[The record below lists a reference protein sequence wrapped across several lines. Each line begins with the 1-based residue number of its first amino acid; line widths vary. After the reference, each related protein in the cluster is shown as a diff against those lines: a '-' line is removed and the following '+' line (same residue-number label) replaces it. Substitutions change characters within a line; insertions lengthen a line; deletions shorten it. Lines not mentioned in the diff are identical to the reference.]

1 MEKQQQHMY
10 FGGVP
15 TAIEVDKLL
24 KTYSTVEVGRIITHE
39 EIEALVG
46 VERAR
51 NLSRYHTIT
60 TRFAAKIFRQYNVRL
75 LSLRGVGYRVLSPNE
90 RVDLSIDSAGSAVR
104 HLGRALRDVVS
115 APRIEMN
122 ETEKQR
128 ADHVQATI
136 GRLHEDGTKARNAV
150 KLPKQDQARVSY
162 LQAKS

>member
-1 MEKQQQHMY
+1 MEGKQRLF

-15 TAIEVDKLL
+15 TAIEVNKLL
-24 KTYSTVEVGRIITHE
+24 ATFSTAEVGRIITHE

-46 VERAR
+46 VERAM
-51 NLSRYHTIT
+51 NESRYRTIT
-60 TRFAAKIFRQYNVRL
+60 TRFMNKLFAQYNIRL
-75 LSLRGVGYRVLSPNE
+75 HALRGVGYRVLSPNE
-90 RVDLSIDSAGSAVR
+90 RVDLSIDSAVSAVR

-115 APRIEMN
+115 APRIGMN

-136 GRLHEDGTKARNAV
+136 GRLHEDGTRARNAV

-162 LQAKS
+162 LQVKS